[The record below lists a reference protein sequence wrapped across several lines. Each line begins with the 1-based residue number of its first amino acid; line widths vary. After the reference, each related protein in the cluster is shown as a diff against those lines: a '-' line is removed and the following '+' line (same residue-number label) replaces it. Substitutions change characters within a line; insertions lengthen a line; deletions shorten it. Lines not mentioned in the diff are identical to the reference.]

1 MLEDSVSGDQRLL
14 MKTLATQMRQQGLTQ
29 ERAAEALGVS
39 TPTLKRWLAGDGVSL
54 EAVLRIMSLLEVSWE
69 DISAVMISH
78 NERLFTYTRKQEL
91 HFVRSPST
99 LAVFDLLLRG
109 AIPAQILQRSGV
121 SSPSINRYLADLEKL
136 GLIERG
142 VRGKISIIPKGEP
155 QWIAGGPLQL
165 AFLEEA
171 LVHFLSKDVLP
182 AQSFGIYELLPEDVS
197 DVEIRLSGLKKRLS
211 YLHRKAKFHKSQTKE
226 KFGFLAKFAPF
237 AWKRLVTGSQA
248 QRLQNLRS

>member
-109 AIPAQILQRSGV
+109 ATPAQILQRSGV

-142 VRGKISIIPKGEP
+142 VRGKISIIPKGDRNGLL
-155 QWIAGGPLQL
+155 AG
-165 AFLEEA
+165 
-171 LVHFLSKDVLP
+171 HC
-182 AQSFGIYELLPEDVS
+182 
-197 DVEIRLSGLKKRLS
+197 
-211 YLHRKAKFHKSQTKE
+211 
-226 KFGFLAKFAPF
+226 
-237 AWKRLVTGSQA
+237 
-248 QRLQNLRS
+248 N